1 MKKLFFGAAF
11 VALSV
16 SPGLAHNYQRAD
28 GVTSTRMT
36 HLLSGVRAQV
46 IAPPEGVYFSGRV
59 IGTDPDPNVR
69 LSFQRDPEPWN
80 R

>member
-28 GVTSTRMT
+28 GVTSTRMI
-36 HLLSGVRAQV
+36 HLLRGVRAQA
-46 IAPPEGVYFSGRV
+46 IAPAEGVYFNGRV
-59 IGTDPDPNVR
+59 IGSDPDPNVR